1 MMQSEKFS
9 FAKRQKSFSY
19 AFNGFKILILNEHNS
34 RIHLVFTIFVVIAGV
49 LGLIIGLF
57 TPDWKL
63 AFALAFTGDV
73 AVEELLKGIIRRE
86 EG

>member
-1 MMQSEKFS
+1 MSS
-9 FAKRQKSFSY
+9 
-19 AFNGFKILILNEHNS
+19 ILIPLLAGLLAGVL
-34 RIHLVFTIFVVIAGV
+34 RGLVGYFKNAELEEFEWKRFVKTVVIAGV